1 MDNQAPENQGW
12 MSEDVRREYSTAD
25 LIVYWNPKLCAHPGF
40 CWKGLPQVFRPKKRP
55 WVNMQAASPEEIIT
69 TINTCPTG
77 ALTYALPE
85 GSKVDP
91 EKAKGPGWVDYKKRE
106 PAITRIK
113 VLKDGPMMI
122 EGPSEIYDAEGKL
135 IKKYHQFALCRCGL
149 SLNKPFCDGAHFLQ
163 GWKD

>member
-1 MDNQAPENQGW
+1 LGNQDPKNQAGTPE
-12 MSEDVRREYSTAD
+12 DILKEYATED
-25 LIVYWNPKLCAHPGF
+25 LIVYWKPKLCAHPGF
-40 CWKGLPQVFRPKKRP
+40 CWKGLPQVFNPRKRP
-55 WVNMQAASPEEIIT
+55 WVDMQAASPEEIIN

-91 EKAKGPGWVDYKKRE
+91 QKAQGPGWVNYRKGE

-113 VLKDGPMMI
+113 MLKNGPLMV
-122 EGPSEIYDAEGKL
+122 EGPTEIYDTERKL
-135 IKKYHQFALCRCGL
+135 IKQYHQFALCRCGF
-149 SLNKPFCDGAHFLQ
+149 SSNKPFCDGAHIRQ